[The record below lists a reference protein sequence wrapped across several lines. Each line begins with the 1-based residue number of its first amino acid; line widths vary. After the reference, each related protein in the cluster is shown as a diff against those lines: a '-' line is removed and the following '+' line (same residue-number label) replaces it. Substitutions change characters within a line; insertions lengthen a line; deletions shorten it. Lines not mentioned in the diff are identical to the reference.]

1 METIQKNQIKILE
14 LKKTV
19 CVCVC
24 VCVER
29 NGKKANAAM
38 LAIDKGY
45 TAIHCTFQN
54 LYRLKN
60 C

>member
-24 VCVER
+24 VCVCVLREIER
-29 NGKKANAAM
+29 KQM
-38 LAIDKGY
+38 LQ
-45 TAIHCTFQN
+45 C
-54 LYRLKN
+54 
-60 C
+60 